1 MFIIFVLQHFR
12 RLNRL
17 TLLGLLCLLSL
28 PVSSMSLVE
37 HEVTMSDGHPLTLY
51 SRIATE
57 PKTSILL
64 IHGRTWSA
72 LPDFDLISPK
82 EDLSMMKA
90 LAKQGMAVY
99 AIDLRGYGKSARDKS
114 GWNTPNRSSEDIAN
128 VLDYINKQ
136 HPNLNGTS
144 VFGWSNGSLVAMLT
158 AQLYPE
164 KVKTLTLYGFP
175 LDTEYSI
182 NKDNSSKPPARK
194 PTNPKAAAEDFIIPG
209 TISDHAID
217 AYVKAAL
224 AADPIRMDWHQL
236 SQWNQ
241 LDASKVKV
249 PTLLL
254 QAERDPYVNW
264 EADAL
269 LFRKLATKDKQWVV
283 LSNADHAALLE
294 SARFKLYQSVVSFI
308 EWTEL

>member
-1 MFIIFVLQHFR
+1 
-12 RLNRL
+12 
-17 TLLGLLCLLSL
+17 
-28 PVSSMSLVE
+28 MSLVE

-194 PTNPKAAAEDFIIPG
+194 PTNAKAAAEDFIIPG

-217 AYVKAAL
+217 AYVKAAV

>member
-1 MFIIFVLQHFR
+1 
-12 RLNRL
+12 
-17 TLLGLLCLLSL
+17 
-28 PVSSMSLVE
+28 MSLVE

-136 HPNLNGTS
+136 HPNLNGPS

-194 PTNPKAAAEDFIIPG
+194 PTNAKAAAEDFIIPG

-217 AYVKAAL
+217 AYVKAAV